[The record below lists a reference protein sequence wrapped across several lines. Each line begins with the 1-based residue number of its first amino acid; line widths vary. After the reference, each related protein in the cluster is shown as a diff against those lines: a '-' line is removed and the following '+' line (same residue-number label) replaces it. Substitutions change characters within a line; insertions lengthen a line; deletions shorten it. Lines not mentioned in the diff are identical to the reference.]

1 MSFNISR
8 TGTHEVKLP
17 CLCGI
22 TCVTQVEVYERSY
35 VEFIEAENARL
46 REALE
51 SIEEQAESGYKESH
65 WIAVAKTAQDALER
79 K

>member
-1 MSFNISR
+1 MSKLRHVITMLSLGGYTSQDAYNMVQILK
-8 TGTHEVKLP
+8 EV
-17 CLCGI
+17 
-22 TCVTQVEVYERSY
+22 
-35 VEFIEAENARL
+35 EAENTRF